1 MKKTCGRELFW
12 GLVALALIIT
22 LGFVVAVARGRGFK
36 ARRLVRAELTAPL
49 GAVSAVALVFW
60 ITNSLASD
68 IGGPIDWVIIAAIA
82 LAGAGGVV
90 MASYAVTA
98 LLPRQPSEANA
109 VGSAQT
115 LTSKPDR
122 KAADERLHDHTVSTA
137 RRAPSLR

>member
-68 IGGPIDWVIIAAIA
+68 IDGPID
-82 LAGAGGVV
+82 
-90 MASYAVTA
+90 
-98 LLPRQPSEANA
+98 
-109 VGSAQT
+109 
-115 LTSKPDR
+115 
-122 KAADERLHDHTVSTA
+122 
-137 RRAPSLR
+137 